1 MILYLLIGLLTLAV
15 VGQWVLI
22 YKLEKTLA
30 WYRYRYKETQ
40 IGKIER
46 TKKNGF

>member
-22 YKLEKTLA
+22 YKLEKDSCLVPLPL
-30 WYRYRYKETQ
+30 
-40 IGKIER
+40 
-46 TKKNGF
+46 